1 MTPLHKMLMLA
12 LAATM
17 LLPAAASA
25 GSSRSKPKT
34 ADVTVMTR
42 NLYLGADIIKLA
54 TAANRDDFEQQA
66 AALFQTVRQT
76 DFSSRS
82 ALIADEIRRTKPD
95 IVGLQEVALWRKG
108 ADGVKDG
115 SATPATEV
123 VYDWLVD
130 LNRELKERKLRYRV
144 VRTQDQF
151 DFEGPTA
158 LGHDIRFT
166 QRDAVLVKIDRN
178 VKYRGVR
185 SGNFKAGLQVPL
197 NAIGQTADVNR
208 GYVRLDAT
216 VRGAKFRFV
225 NTHLEA
231 YNEAIGLDQ
240 AEELT
245 SGPAKSRGQ
254 TIVTGDMNSAPGSE
268 ESDPIDHLFKFGL
281 DDTFFRKNRRRTP
294 TCCQQEDLLNG
305 ASQLRSYIDFV
316 LAKPRATVRKSQIV
330 GNSASVK
337 TPSGLWP
344 SAQGGV
350 GSTLGLTVK

>member
-1 MTPLHKMLMLA
+1 MTSLPRLVLLA
-12 LAATM
+12 LAATL
-17 LLPAAASA
+17 LLPTAASA
-25 GSSRSKPKT
+25 GSSKKPKT

-54 TAANRDDFEQQA
+54 TAPDREAFEQQA
-66 AALFQTVRQT
+66 AALFRTVQQT
-76 DFSSRS
+76 DFNSRS
-82 ALIADEIRRTKPD
+82 SLIADEIRRTKPD
-95 IVGLQEVALWRKG
+95 IIGLQEVALWRKG
-108 ADGVKDG
+108 VDGVKDG

-130 LNRELKERKLRYRV
+130 LDRELDERKLNYRV
-144 VRTQDQF
+144 VRVQNEF

-166 QRDAVLVKIDRN
+166 QRDAVLVRVHRD
-178 VKYRGVR
+178 VKYKGVR
-185 SGNFKAGLQVPL
+185 SGNFKAGFQVPL
-197 NAIGQTADVNR
+197 ASIGQTADVKR

-216 VRGAKFRFV
+216 VKGAKFRFV

-231 YNEAIGLDQ
+231 YSEAIGLDQ

-245 SGPAKSRGQ
+245 TGPAKSRGQ
-254 TIVTGDMNSAPGSE
+254 AILVGDMNSAPGSDE
-268 ESDPIDHLFKFGL
+268 ADPINHLFRAGF

-294 TCCQQEDLLNG
+294 TCCQQEDLLN
-305 ASQLRSYIDFV
+305 AQSQLRSYIDFV

-344 SAQGGV
+344 SDHAGV
-350 GSTLGLTVK
+350 VSTLRLKVR